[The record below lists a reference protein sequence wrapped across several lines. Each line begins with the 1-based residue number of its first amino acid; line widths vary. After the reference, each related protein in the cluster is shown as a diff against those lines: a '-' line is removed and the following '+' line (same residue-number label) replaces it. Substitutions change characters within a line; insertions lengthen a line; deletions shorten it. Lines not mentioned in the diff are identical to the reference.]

1 MEKVS
6 HDAVNVDQALEI
18 GQKQMS
24 DFENSWPEGFNE
36 KISRLV
42 KTQADAGKFLKV
54 GDVKVFDTEL
64 IYSRVI
70 GLQASTRD
78 VDVKRLLT
86 YELSPVPT
94 SMFSETG
101 EMRIA
106 KGKST
111 LKNVLKKE
119 VSSRLLVKQVPTVII
134 DGSAILYIIHWPPSG
149 TIAEYVTGFRKYVV
163 RKLALHDVYL
173 IFDRYQDYSTKGVTR
188 SGRGS
193 AHSRI
198 HQLSLTMQLPPK
210 KNIMSVQGNK
220 QQLIQLI
227 VDDLEKHALQDLLSL
242 MLCLYVIV

>member
-1 MEKVS
+1 M
-6 HDAVNVDQALEI
+6 
-18 GQKQMS
+18 
-24 DFENSWPEGFNE
+24 
-36 KISRLV
+36 
-42 KTQADAGKFLKV
+42 
-54 GDVKVFDTEL
+54 
-64 IYSRVI
+64 I

-78 VDVKRLLT
+78 VDVKRLFT

-149 TIAEYVTGFRKYVV
+149 TIAEYVTGFRKYIV

-227 VDDLEKHALQDLLSL
+227 VDDLEKHALQDPSINRKL
-242 MLCLYVIV
+242 VITGHIETPIEIKMRVKIERKDMRTTHEEADNIIVQQMVYL